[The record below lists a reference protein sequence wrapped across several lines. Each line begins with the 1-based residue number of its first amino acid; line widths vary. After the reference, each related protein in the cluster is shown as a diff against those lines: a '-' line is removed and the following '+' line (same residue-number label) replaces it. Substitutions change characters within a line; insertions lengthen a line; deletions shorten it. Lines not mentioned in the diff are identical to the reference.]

1 MVLNN
6 VLING
11 VMYSWADLVF
21 SPYGVPLIGITK
33 IEYKIDQKK
42 ENVYGAGYEP
52 IGRSYGMKD
61 YSGAIEIYKENWNA
75 FIAAAPNQ
83 DPLAI
88 PFSDM
93 PLSYGINANS
103 IITTEILLAVE
114 WLTDEMK
121 ANQGDMSLKVAVPF
135 IFAGIKRL

>member
-1 MVLNN
+1 MVLGN

-33 IEYKIDQKK
+33 IEYKITQKK
-42 ENVYGAGYEP
+42 ENVKGQGVEP
-52 IGRSYGMKD
+52 IGRSYGDKE
-61 YSGAIEIYKENWNA
+61 YAGSIEIYKENWNA
-75 FIAAAPNQ
+75 FIAAAPNS

-88 PFSDM
+88 PFTDM
-93 PLSYGINANS
+93 PLSYGTSANS
-103 IITTEILLAVE
+103 VISTEILQAVE
-114 WLTDEMK
+114 WLEDEMK
-121 ANQGDMSLKVAVPF
+121 ANQGDMSLKVTVPF